1 MTRFSVT
8 QIADGVV
15 QLLVPVVLSGLP
27 GQPPQNAEYLI
38 SQTLV
43 RNGDGWHITTILPV
57 ANTQL
62 K

>member
-1 MTRFSVT
+1 LQRKRVFQQTV
-8 QIADGVV
+8 
-15 QLLVPVVLSGLP
+15 
-27 GQPPQNAEYLI
+27 

-43 RNGDGWHITTILPV
+43 RNGEGWHITTILPV